1 MNHQFIE
8 ARELIVKAREALCR
22 GDKASARHLGEKAA
36 LLAPEM
42 EDVWLVL
49 AASDP
54 NPQDALAYAQKA
66 LEINPQSTRAH
77 RGVEWASSRLK
88 QVDARPE
95 PSRHSLAPSATIV
108 PAAKWS
114 GRAGVHQTQ
123 VQARAE
129 KDRIPVSPKI
139 VPNRVEVTASLPNK
153 RAYQT
158 VIAMPALQS
167 QERNWLL
174 PALLIG
180 AGCMVVGFFI
190 LFALTSPALA
200 SIVSRVSAPAPTQE
214 NLWAPA
220 EIAKP
225 EVVPIHVSAF
235 SPSNVDNVSS
245 AADAPQSNS
254 ILDAVSTATDVS
266 TVTSTAIPTEEPAS
280 TPAATETPGSMAI
293 EIVDDTLAN
302 AAPAPSAPE
311 YASGNGERWID
322 VDLTNQSVYA
332 YEGDVV
338 VNSFIV
344 STGTWLTPTVTGTYR
359 IYIKIRSGSMHGPGY
374 FLPDVPYIM
383 YFYKSYGLHG
393 TYWHKNFGT
402 PMSHGCINLRT
413 DDAAWLFDWASVGT
427 VVYVHY

>member
-8 ARELIVKAREALCR
+8 ARELIVKAREALRR
-22 GDKASARHLGEKAA
+22 GNKASARQLGEKAA
-36 LLAPEM
+36 LLMPDT

-66 LEINPQSTRAH
+66 LEINPHSTRAH

-88 QVDARPE
+88 RVDA
-95 PSRHSLAPSATIV
+95 L
-108 PAAKWS
+108 
-114 GRAGVHQTQ
+114 
-123 VQARAE
+123 
-129 KDRIPVSPKI
+129 KDRIPVSPK
-139 VPNRVEVTASLPNK
+139 VEPNQVEVAASLPNK

-158 VIAMPALQS
+158 VIAMPVLQS

-174 PALLIG
+174 PALLIA

-190 LFALTSPALA
+190 LFALA
-200 SIVSRVSAPAPTQE
+200 SIVSSVRAPAPTQE

-225 EVVPIHVSAF
+225 EVVPINVSAF
-235 SPSNVDNVSS
+235 SPSNADNVSS
-245 AADAPQSNS
+245 SADAPQFISPLAAISN
-254 ILDAVSTATDVS
+254 ATDVPS
-266 TVTSTAIPTEEPAS
+266 LTPMAPAS
-280 TPAATETPGSMAI
+280 TPAATEPPGSMAM
-293 EIVDDTLAN
+293 EIVADTPTN

-311 YASGNGERWID
+311 YAGGNGERWID

-344 STGTWLTPTVTGTYR
+344 STGTWLTPTVTGKYK

-393 TYWHKNFGT
+393 TYWHNNFGT
-402 PMSHGCINLRT
+402 PMSHGCVNLRT
-413 DDAAWLFDWASVGT
+413 DDAAWLFNWASVGT